1 MNPRRVTLP
10 ALAVS
15 LLLSGCAT
23 TDSEMTEKER
33 EKLAREQ
40 ARAEQKQAQSQ
51 AKQMRE
57 ATQGSSGLRS
67 RSTR

>member
-1 MNPRRVTLP
+1 MHPRRVTLP

-23 TDSEMTEKER
+23 TDTELTQKEKDKIAR
-33 EKLAREQ
+33 DMARE
-40 ARAEQKQAQSQ
+40 EQKQQQAQ

-57 ATQGSSGLRS
+57 ATQGTKTPRSLR
-67 RSTR
+67 